1 MVLVPGAWSLV
12 GDGLIDDA
20 GSSLLL
26 GFSPSLRER
35 SEESRRLKLLVG
47 GWKPDPDR
55 FVGDGWSDSSSL
67 YFRSKISGSSRLTR
81 SKVLRIE
88 DVTGSDGLPDCAGL
102 TGSNGWAPF
111 CLDVGDLS
119 ETI

>member
-47 GWKPDPDR
+47 GSKPDPDR

-67 YFRSKISGSSRLTR
+67 GDQYCQTF
-81 SKVLRIE
+81 
-88 DVTGSDGLPDCAGL
+88 LPL
-102 TGSNGWAPF
+102 
-111 CLDVGDLS
+111 L
-119 ETI
+119 I

>member
-1 MVLVPGAWSLV
+1 MV
-12 GDGLIDDA
+12 GDFWSTPVGESGVDEFESDEILND
-20 GSSLLL
+20 
-26 GFSPSLRER
+26 R
-35 SEESRRLKLLVG
+35 SR
-47 GWKPDPDR
+47 D
-55 FVGDGWSDSSSL
+55 SDLFPVS